1 MNIKEWIFPLLLA
14 CSITLLV
21 QYFWGPKEPVATQ
34 QIEHVQAGQSFTV
47 LTPQDLQKPLQLEVE
62 FDKKS
67 ADEQLHTVTTH
78 KGNYTFSNQGAV
90 LHSFTLPWNKG
101 ISTISTIESSQQFF
115 LLALEKNT
123 PLVYE
128 FEGERTTGFGKEI
141 SYIAKNV
148 EGTIKKTFVLYDN
161 TYQIDLIVSADL
173 ERAHSV
179 RLLLVEP
186 HMVPAI
192 SWEKVAGLI
201 NGATKNSEVQEI
213 DLSKEKNMHQF
224 WAVPTNFGYTSKFLI
239 HALVEDEHN
248 FVQRAY
254 FKQDQQ
260 GTLGFLESKE
270 LVDKGE
276 WKVSFF
282 VGPKTLKDIELVD
295 KRLLSTMNY
304 GWFSPIS
311 HPMLYFLNLLHEKL
325 GSYGWAIILLTLL
338 IKLLLLPFTIRGERS
353 MKKNMEFQNK
363 MAYLQQKFKDNKA
376 ELDKARAELIAKH
389 GVPGLVG
396 CLPMLLNIPLFIALN
411 KVLSNAIELY
421 GASFLW
427 LPNLSEK
434 DPYYILPVVIF
445 VAMCFMP
452 MESKDPKQSF
462 ARYAMAL
469 VVGAVA
475 TYLASGLALFIA
487 VNTVATVAQNWV
499 TRKWNVNG

>member
-21 QYFWGPKEPVATQ
+21 QYFWGPKETVTV
-34 QIEHVQAGQSFTV
+34 EHVEQVQPGQSFTV
-47 LTPQDLQKPLQLEVE
+47 LTAQDLQKPLQLDIE
-62 FDKKS
+62 FEKKS
-67 ADEQLHTVTTH
+67 IEEQLHTVTTQ
-78 KGNYTFSNQGAV
+78 KGNYTFSNRGAV
-90 LHSFTLPWNKG
+90 LHSFTFPWNKG
-101 ISTISTIESSQQFF
+101 ISTLSTVESSANFF
-115 LLALEKNT
+115 LLALEKNS
-123 PLVYE
+123 PYVYE
-128 FEGERTTGFGKEI
+128 FEGERTTGFGKEV
-141 SYIAKNV
+141 SYVAKNS
-148 EGTIKKTFVLYDN
+148 EGFIKKTFVLYDN
-161 TYQIDLIVSADL
+161 TYQVDVIVSIDLVH
-173 ERAHSV
+173 AHSL
-179 RLLLVEP
+179 RLVLVQPE
-186 HMVPAI
+186 MAPAI
-192 SWEKVAGLI
+192 SWEKISGLI
-201 NGATKNSEVQEI
+201 NGVSKNSEVEEI

-224 WAVPTNFGYTSKFLI
+224 WAVPTNFGYASKFLI
-239 HALVEDEHN
+239 HALVEDEN
-248 FVQRAY
+248 SFVQRAY
-254 FKQDQQ
+254 FKQEAQ

-270 LVDKGE
+270 MVDKGE

-282 VGPKTLKDIELVD
+282 VGPKTLKDLELVD

-304 GWFSPIS
+304 GWFSPLS
-311 HPMLYFLNLLHEKL
+311 HPMLYFLNLLHEKM

-338 IKLLLLPFTIRGERS
+338 IKLLLLPFTLRGERS

-363 MAYLQQKFKDNKA
+363 MAYLQQKYKDNKP

-434 DPYYILPVVIF
+434 DPYYILPIVIF

-452 MESKDPKQSF
+452 MDYKDPKQSF
-462 ARYAMAL
+462 SRYAMAL
-469 VVGAVA
+469 VVGAVT

-487 VNTVATVAQNWV
+487 VNTVATVAQSWAA
-499 TRKWNVNG
+499 RKWNVNG